1 MIKVRILTN
10 NPMVSNLPGAE
21 YKDIFL
27 LEVLERVR
35 DQIHLN
41 YRLLTHPMAGS
52 VKPNETPYKSVIL
65 TALPDE
71 VMDVDS
77 LKIIEAAIILS
88 TRLMQDRPTPLWND
102 KVRADFALVDFSLV
116 QSGLGSFQHL

>member
-1 MIKVRILTN
+1 MIKVRIMTN
-10 NPMVSNLPGAE
+10 NPMVSNIPGAE
-21 YKDIFL
+21 YEDISL

-65 TALPDE
+65 AALPDKE
-71 VMDVDS
+71 MDVDS

-116 QSGLGSFQHL
+116 QSGLGSFQHF